1 MDTNPYDEWPPPS
14 PVVRDP
20 ASEIRRTRIEDH
32 LNFDFE
38 GLLNHFAD
46 HAENATGNYFDVRG
60 NRPQSTMPSAFRVY
74 FEIQGERPMIFVIT
88 GIDQIY

>member
-1 MDTNPYDEWPPPS
+1 MDTNPHDEWPPPS

-20 ASEIRRTRIEDH
+20 AGEISRSRIENY

-46 HAENATGNYFDVRG
+46 HAENATGDYFDVRG
-60 NRPQSTMPSAFRVY
+60 NHPQSTMPSAFRVY
-74 FEIQGERPMIFVIT
+74 FKIQGERPVVFLNTAIH
-88 GIDQIY
+88 QIY